1 MIREQLVKHRQL
13 LEHTN
18 EVLKQWITDPEVHDL
33 VFQMEDVLKKL
44 YNTISSMPENTSDDN
59 KVFVI
64 RVENNNYE
72 EVEAL
77 LSDVG
82 CEVDLL
88 EVYEN

>member
-44 YNTISSMPENTSDDN
+44 YNTISSMPENTADDN

-77 LSDVG
+77 LSDAG

>member
-1 MIREQLVKHRQL
+1 MIREQLVEHKQL

-33 VFQMEDVLKKL
+33 VMKMEDVLKKL
-44 YNTISSMPENTSDDN
+44 HNTISNMPEDTEEEN
-59 KVFVI
+59 KVFMV
-64 RVENNNYE
+64 RVETNNYE
-72 EVEAL
+72 ELETL
-77 LSDVG
+77 LFDVG

>member
-1 MIREQLVKHRQL
+1 MIREQLVEHKQL

-44 YNTISSMPENTSDDN
+44 HNTISNMPENTADDN

-64 RVENNNYE
+64 RVETNNYE
-72 EVEAL
+72 EVETL

>member
-1 MIREQLVKHRQL
+1 MIREQLVEHKQL

-18 EVLKQWITDPEVHDL
+18 EVLKQWITDPEVNDL
-33 VFQMEDVLKKL
+33 VLKIDNVLKKL
-44 YNTISSMPENTSDDN
+44 YNTINNMPENTADDN

-72 EVEAL
+72 EVEIL
-77 LSDVG
+77 LSDAG